1 MGSFGSKL
9 RIVREDAD
17 ARIVAI
23 KSAGNLEESKKK
35 IQII

>member
-9 RIVREDAD
+9 KIVCEDAD

-23 KSAGNLEESKKK
+23 KSAENLEE
-35 IQII
+35 